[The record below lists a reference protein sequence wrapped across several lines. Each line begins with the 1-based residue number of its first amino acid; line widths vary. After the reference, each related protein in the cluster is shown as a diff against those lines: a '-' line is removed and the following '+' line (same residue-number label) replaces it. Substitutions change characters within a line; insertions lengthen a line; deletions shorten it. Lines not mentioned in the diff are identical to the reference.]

1 MKELEIGT
9 LLRPYDLTREHL
21 TFLKHAGLETSQFAR
36 VSDDFMSGEAGR
48 EKTAEQF
55 GLLKE
60 CGLGCASVFLCMPP
74 DTTGDGYAPEA
85 VRTARMLFACR
96 QFLWAKAQGIPYMTA
111 HVGALSK
118 VPQGEAYERMVR
130 DFRQLCRFAEDN
142 GQFFL
147 FETGPE
153 PVSWLKRFFA
163 DVGSPNLGI
172 NFDPANFLYY
182 NTDAPAN
189 LVAEL
194 GDRVKVVHCKDAVPP
209 QAGEANG
216 HETVLGK
223 GATDFAALLAKL
235 LDQGYRGP
243 LIIERELPSGP
254 EQRADVADA
263 IQLLRKLRAT
273 RTARD

>member
-48 EKTAEQF
+48 KKTAEQF

-60 CGLGCASVFLCMPP
+60 YGLGCASLFLCMPP

-163 DVGSPNLGI
+163 DVDSPNLGI
-172 NFDPANFLYY
+172 NFDPANFLCY
-182 NTDAPAN
+182 NTDTPAN

-209 QAGEANG
+209 QAGETNG

-223 GATDFAALLAKL
+223 GATDFAALLGTL
-235 LDQGYRGP
+235 LDQRYRGP

-254 EQRADVADA
+254 EQRADVAAA
-263 IQLLRKLRAT
+263 ITFLQELRAT
-273 RTARD
+273 RTARN